1 MTNLLSSKKNL
12 IAVVALLSVGAAW
25 GGAFVLMK
33 DAINQ
38 QPFFDFLAI
47 RFTLATALM
56 IVIRPSVITKMSR
69 KTLTRGGILGLLL
82 GAAYATQTAGLLLTS
97 AAITGFITG
106 LYVILTPF
114 LAWLIFKQRISKRV
128 MIGATLA
135 TIGLALISIQGW
147 SIEINHLWV
156 VLSAL
161 LFAAHI
167 VGLGR
172 WSPGS
177 DVYAMTVVQLA
188 VTAVLCWIGALPDG
202 YQPPPNGEVWWAVI
216 YTVVFATA
224 FAFLVQTW
232 AQSVMDSSRVAIIL
246 TSEVVFTAI
255 IAVAVG
261 QESLALKVVI
271 GGGMLVGAM
280 LVVEWP
286 SKK

>member
-1 MTNLLSSKKNL
+1 MTNVLSSKKNL
-12 IAVVALLSVGAAW
+12 IAVVARLSVGAAW

-128 MIGATLA
+128 MVGATLA

>member
-128 MIGATLA
+128 MLGASLA

-271 GGGMLVGAM
+271 GGGMLVSAM

>member
-1 MTNLLSSKKNL
+1 VTNVLSSKKNL

-47 RFTLATALM
+47 RFTLATVLM
-56 IVIRPSVITKMSR
+56 IVIRPRVFTKMSR
-69 KTLTRGGILGLLL
+69 KTLTRGGILGLIL
-82 GAAYATQTAGLLLTS
+82 GAAYMSQTAGLLLTS

-106 LYVILTPF
+106 LYVVFTPF
-114 LAWLIFKQRISKRV
+114 LAWLIFKERVSKRV
-128 MIGATLA
+128 MVGALLA
-135 TIGLALISIQGW
+135 TVGLALISIQGW
-147 SIEINHLWV
+147 SVEINHLWV
-156 VLSAL
+156 VLSAV

-188 VTAVLCWIGALPDG
+188 VTAALCWIGALPDG
-202 YQPPPNGEVWWAVI
+202 YQPPPNGDVWWAVI

-271 GGGMLVGAM
+271 GGGMLVSAM

>member
-1 MTNLLSSKKNL
+1 MTNVLSSKKNL

-128 MIGATLA
+128 MLGASLA

-271 GGGMLVGAM
+271 GGGMLVSAM

>member
-1 MTNLLSSKKNL
+1 VSQALRSKKNL
-12 IAVVALLSVGAAW
+12 IAVAALLSVGAAW

-82 GAAYATQTAGLLLTS
+82 GAAYVTQTAGLLLTS

-106 LYVILTPF
+106 LYVIFTPF
-114 LAWLIFKQRISKRV
+114 LTWLIFRQLVSKRV
-128 MIGATLA
+128 MFGTVLATL
-135 TIGLALISIQGW
+135 GLALISIQGW
-147 SIEINHLWV
+147 SIEVNHLWV

-177 DVYAMTVVQLA
+177 DVYALTVVQLA
-188 VTAVLCWIGALPDG
+188 VTAGLCWVGALPDG

-216 YTVVFATA
+216 FTVVFSTA

-271 GGGMLVGAM
+271 GGALLVTAM

>member
-1 MTNLLSSKKNL
+1 MTNVLSSKKNL

-56 IVIRPSVITKMSR
+56 IAIRPSVITKMSR

-128 MIGATLA
+128 MVGATLA

-271 GGGMLVGAM
+271 GGGMLVSAM

>member
-128 MIGATLA
+128 MVGATLA

-271 GGGMLVGAM
+271 GGGMLVSAM